1 MIEGDEA
8 VIKHEHRIIEADLV
22 AQALGKTLDQ
32 ANHVVT
38 EISDGS
44 GNQRWQAGEPHGT
57 KALDPLA
64 EERDGIALFPDQAF
78 PVFEDARAIPVPED
92 FFRMRA
98 GKRIPR
104 DFFASFNAFEE
115 KRVARA
121 LRDAQVGTHGR
132 QQIRGKYVVD
142 RDEVSLLRETL
153 ELLEVGLHHG

>member
-1 MIEGDEA
+1 
-8 VIKHEHRIIEADLV
+8 
-22 AQALGKTLDQ
+22 
-32 ANHVVT
+32 
-38 EISDGS
+38 
-44 GNQRWQAGEPHGT
+44 
-57 KALDPLA
+57 
-64 EERDGIALFPDQAF
+64 
-78 PVFEDARAIPVPED
+78 
-92 FFRMRA
+92 MRA